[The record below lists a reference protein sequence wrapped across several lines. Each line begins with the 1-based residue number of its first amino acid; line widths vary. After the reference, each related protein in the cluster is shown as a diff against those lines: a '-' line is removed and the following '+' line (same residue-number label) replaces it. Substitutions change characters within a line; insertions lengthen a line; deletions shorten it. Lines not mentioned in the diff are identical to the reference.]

1 MTRTQNSFFNVI
13 TGIGSTLL
21 LVLLNFITRSVFIRT
36 LGESYLGIE
45 GVFTNILS
53 MLSLADLGFG
63 SAIVFKLYR
72 PIEENDRPRLRVL
85 VKLYR
90 RTYFIVGCVIAF
102 LGLCLIPFL
111 PKLAKD
117 YYLFSELG
125 LNAAFIFL
133 LYLFNSVSSYWFFA
147 YKSAVVQANQ
157 KTYLLNLLGYATSI
171 INSLCQIL
179 VLIYAKNF
187 VLYVCVQIGFSVLNN
202 ILYALI
208 CDRRYPYVR
217 EKTPDRISR
226 EELKEFFKDCS
237 ALFLYRASSV
247 ITNASDTIVLS
258 ALVGLQTVGLYAN
271 YLSIK
276 NSIRS
281 LLFTCLTSIN
291 ASLGSLYTTGKIEW
305 SRLVYRVVNFCTV
318 IIYGIA
324 AIGMAVLMDDFISLW
339 LGDRFVV
346 TTWTHN
352 GTTFYMP
359 IAILIGVEVYAIGIA
374 NFCSSFRNAMGLFQE
389 LKYRPIATVI
399 LNLAICIL
407 AVPYL
412 GIAGCIISTIIS
424 LSATNLI
431 FDPLIIH
438 KHALKQS
445 ARPYFRR
452 NLVYMIVVLVAGV
465 LAWWVCRLIPLEGI
479 LGFIVRGCVC
489 VAIPGILFILCFF
502 RTEEFRFL
510 VDTATSLL
518 RRPRN

>member
-13 TGIGSTLL
+13 TGIGSKLL
-21 LVLLNFITRSVFIRT
+21 LVILNFITRSVFIKT

-53 MLSLADLGFG
+53 MLSLAELGFG

-72 PIEENDRPRLRVL
+72 PIEENDRKRILVL

-90 RTYFIVGCVIAF
+90 KTYFIIGCVIAL
-102 LGLCLIPFL
+102 LGICLIPFL

-117 YYLFSELG
+117 YYLFSQLG

-147 YKSAVVQANQ
+147 YKTAFVQANQ
-157 KTYLLNLLGYATSI
+157 KSYLLNLLGYATSI
-171 INSLCQIL
+171 ANSLCQIL
-179 VLIYAKNF
+179 VLKFTRDF
-187 VLYVCVQIGFSVLNN
+187 VVYILVQIGFSVLTNM
-202 ILYALI
+202 LYALI
-208 CDRRYPYVR
+208 CDRRYPYLK
-217 EKTPDRISR
+217 EKTSERISR

-237 ALFLYRASSV
+237 ALLLYRASSV

-271 YLSIK
+271 YLSLK

-281 LLFTCLTSIN
+281 LLFTCLTSIQ
-291 ASLGSLYTTGKIEW
+291 ASLGSLYSVGKIEW
-305 SRLVYRVVNFCTV
+305 SRLIFRVVNFCTV
-318 IIYGIA
+318 IIYGISS
-324 AIGMAVLMDDFISLW
+324 IGMAVLMDDFVALW

-346 TTWTHN
+346 TTWTYN
-352 GTTFYMP
+352 GITFYMP
-359 IAILIGVEVYAIGIA
+359 IAILIGVEVYAIGLA

-389 LKYRPIATVI
+389 LKYRPIATVV
-399 LNLAICIL
+399 LNLLICIV
-407 AVPYL
+407 AVPYI
-412 GIAGCIISTIIS
+412 GIAGCILSTIIS

-431 FDPLIIH
+431 FDPMIIH

-445 ARPYFRR
+445 SRPYFLR
-452 NLVYMIVVLVAGV
+452 NLAYLCVFLVAGV
-465 LAWWVCRLIPLEGI
+465 LTWWVCGLIPLEGI
-479 LGFIVRGCVC
+479 PGFIVRGCIC
-489 VAIPGILFILCFF
+489 VAIPGILFVLCFF

-510 VDTATSLL
+510 LSTVKALL
-518 RRPRN
+518 HRTKK